1 MTFFS
6 PFNQSKCTACG
17 ECFHKCP
24 VMRLPLDQARSEI
37 HRLLDGNDTET
48 VLSRCESCF
57 TCDYVCPENAHPASL
72 ILERWRRDYERRGL
86 PDRARYFMP
95 HLAPNFRTYVIDRL
109 PEDEKAM
116 LRSWLDE
123 SPAPEI
129 FYPGCNWITAPHLA
143 KTSLLDGYTIRGSLA
158 MCCGE
163 MFFRMG
169 LHDQLRQLA
178 RRLSAWLGRMGT
190 RRMVIPCTA
199 GYNLFTNVLPQFG
212 FDHKMEVEHLL
223 PILLRRIEAGEVE
236 LKHQLNMTVTI
247 QDSCHAKAFGDEFMD
262 VPRRILEKLGV
273 RVIEEERSRG
283 NMVCCGIGGGF
294 SLPSSYNPWRL
305 TTSTW
310 RTLAEAKKTG
320 ADAIVTYCS
329 GCAQML
335 ATGKLTNPLH
345 RLPIYHLVELVK
357 LAIGEETISPSEKA
371 RRAVHFLAGVTR
383 HQTPTLLS
391 GGRFRLEEIPVDA
404 PERKY

>member
-1 MTFFS
+1 MVFFS
-6 PFNQSKCTACG
+6 PFEKEKCTACG

-24 VMRLPLDQARSEI
+24 VMRLPLDRAQAEI
-37 HRLLDGNDTET
+37 RRLLDGGKTQT

-57 TCDYVCPENAHPASL
+57 TCDYVCPENAHPTSL
-72 ILERWRRDYERRGL
+72 ILDRWRQDYESRGL

-116 LRSWLDE
+116 LRAWLDE
-123 SPAPEI
+123 SPAEEI

-143 KTSLLDGYTIRGSLA
+143 KTSLLDGYQIRGSLA

-169 LHDQLRQLA
+169 LFEPLRQLA
-178 RRLSAWLGRMGT
+178 QRLSAWLGRMGV

-212 FDHKMEVEHLL
+212 FDYKMEVKHLL
-223 PILLRRIEAGEVE
+223 PILLRRIETGEIE
-236 LKHQLNMTVTI
+236 IKHQLDMTVTI
-247 QDSCHAKAFGDEFMD
+247 QESCHAKAFGDQFMD
-262 VPRRILEKLGV
+262 VPRRILEKLGLK
-273 RVIEEERSRG
+273 VIEEERSRG

-310 RTLAEAKKTG
+310 RTLAEAKNTG

-329 GCAQML
+329 GCSQML

-345 RLPIYHLVELVK
+345 RLPIYHVVELIK
-357 LAIGEETISPSEKA
+357 LAIGEETISPAEKA
-371 RRAVHFLAGVTR
+371 RRAVHFLAGVSR
-383 HQTPTLLS
+383 HQAPALLS
-391 GGRFRLEEIPVDA
+391 GGRFRIEEIPVINPD
-404 PERKY
+404 RKY